1 MNTGRSR
8 RSHGRLFL
16 AGTAVAIYRSVA
28 IAAGAR
34 SQFAHQP
41 RAVGARTEEAMNLIN
56 RMRALVTDDAGQDL
70 LEYALLVGLIALVAV
85 VAVTATGT
93 SVKNVFADVA
103 TKIKVPAAP

>member
-1 MNTGRSR
+1 MAGSSTLAQPLRFNGPSR
-8 RSHGRLFL
+8 LPP
-16 AGTAVAIYRSVA
+16 
-28 IAAGAR
+28 GAR

-41 RAVGARTEEAMNLIN
+41 RAVGARTEDAMNLIN

-103 TKIKVPAAP
+103 TRIKVPAAP